1 MKLKKVGA
9 FLLAAVVI
17 VGLLAGCGGNG
28 GSNQGTEPSTEN
40 TDTSGGDAA
49 GDDTAG
55 NGAAAD
61 DSTAGDDASGG
72 SASDETASND
82 ASGGD
87 AAGEVTIW
95 YYWETEGHQKALDKV
110 ISDYNAS
117 QDEISV
123 SAKYVPFADFKKQLS
138 IGASADELPDIAIL
152 DSPDHA
158 SYATMGIFADL
169 GGKFDVANYYEG
181 AVDSCTIDG
190 TLYGVPFGVN
200 CLGLY
205 YNEELLEAGG
215 CQVPATWEELKE
227 TAQKLTKDNVTGLA
241 FCSLQNEE
249 GTFNFMPW
257 VWSTG
262 AGSYEINSEGGVK
275 ALTLA
280 KDLVDSGAMSK
291 ECINWTQGD
300 VMNQFISGNV
310 AMMVNGPWQIPTMKE
325 EAPDLKWNVALIPKD
340 GDYASVLGGE
350 NYAVIA
356 GGNEEGALKFLQYAT
371 EEAQVKYLMDCFG
384 YISADKTIAE
394 GQFSGDA
401 VMEKFTEQLGYAK
414 ARGPLAEWPEVSDA
428 ISLAFNQ
435 VMTGE
440 KEPQEAADT
449 AQQTID
455 GIVGQ

>member
-1 MKLKKVGA
+1 MKRKKLLSFFLTAMLGVGM
-9 FLLAAVVI
+9 
-17 VGLLAGCGGNG
+17 LAGCGGKAEE
-28 GSNQGTEPSTEN
+28 GTDAKKGADAETE
-40 TDTSGGDAA
+40 TDA
-49 GDDTAG
+49 DTESEAESKG
-55 NGAAAD
+55 QE
-61 DSTAGDDASGG
+61 
-72 SASDETASND
+72 ETAS
-82 ASGGD
+82 SGGED
-87 AAGEVTIW
+87 VTIW

-110 ISDYNAS
+110 ITDYNAS
-117 QDEISV
+117 QDQYTV

-138 IGASADELPDIAIL
+138 IGASADELPDITLL

-169 GGKFDVANYYEG
+169 TGKFDISNYYES
-181 AVDSCTIDG
+181 AVDSCTLDK

-205 YNEELLEAGG
+205 YNQDLLEEAE
-215 CQVPATWEELKE
+215 CEVPTNWDELKE
-227 TAQKLTKDNVTGLA
+227 TAAKLTKDNVTGLA

-262 AGSYEINSEGGVK
+262 AGSYEINSEGGVR

-280 KDLVDSGAMSK
+280 KDLIESGAMSK

-310 AMMVNGPWQIPTMKE
+310 AMMINGPWQIPTMKS
-325 EAPDLKWNVALIPKD
+325 EAPDLNWKVALIPQDKE
-340 GDYASVLGGE
+340 YASALGGE
-350 NYAVIA
+350 NYAVVA
-356 GGNEEGALKFLQYAT
+356 GGNEEGALAFLEYAT
-371 EEAQVKYLMDCFG
+371 AKEQVEYLMENFG

-394 GQFSGDA
+394 GQFMDDEA
-401 VMEKFTEQLGYAK
+401 MTTFTEQLNYAK
-414 ARGPLAEWPEVSDA
+414 ARGPHADWPEISNA

-440 KEPQEAADT
+440 KAPQEAADE
-449 AQQTID
+449 AQAVID
-455 GIVGQ
+455 GIVTE

>member
-1 MKLKKVGA
+1 MIMKLKKVA
-9 FLLAAVVI
+9 SVFLAAMLS
-17 VGLLAGCGGNG
+17 VGLLAGCGDSAEKEENKDT
-28 GSNQGTEPSTEN
+28 GSASSGETAGTDDNQDTDDAEN
-40 TDTSGGDAA
+40 TASSEGTSGG
-49 GDDTAG
+49 
-55 NGAAAD
+55 
-61 DSTAGDDASGG
+61 
-72 SASDETASND
+72 E
-82 ASGGD
+82 
-87 AAGEVTIW
+87 EVTIW

-110 ISDYNAS
+110 ITDYNAS
-117 QDEISV
+117 QSDITV
-123 SAKYVPFADFKKQLS
+123 TAKYVPFADFKKQLS

-169 GGKFDVANYYEG
+169 SGKFDVSSYYEG

-205 YNEELLEAGG
+205 YNQDLLDAAG
-215 CQVPATWEELKE
+215 CKAPTNWEELKE
-227 TAQKLTKDNVTGLA
+227 TASKLTKDNVTGLA

-275 ALTLA
+275 ALTMA
-280 KDLVDSGAMSK
+280 KDLIESGAMSK

-310 AMMVNGPWQIPTMKE
+310 AMMINGPWQIPTMKQ
-325 EAPDLKWNVALIPKD
+325 EAPDLNWKVALIPQDKE
-340 GDYASVLGGE
+340 YASALGGE

-356 GGNEEGALKFLQYAT
+356 GGNEEGALKFLEYAT
-371 EEAQVKYLMDCFG
+371 AKEQVEYLMDSFG

-394 GQFSGDA
+394 GQFADDEA
-401 VMEKFTEQLGYAK
+401 MKTFTEQLNYAK

-440 KEPQEAADT
+440 KAPQEAADA
-449 AQQTID
+449 AQQVID
-455 GIVGQ
+455 GIVTK